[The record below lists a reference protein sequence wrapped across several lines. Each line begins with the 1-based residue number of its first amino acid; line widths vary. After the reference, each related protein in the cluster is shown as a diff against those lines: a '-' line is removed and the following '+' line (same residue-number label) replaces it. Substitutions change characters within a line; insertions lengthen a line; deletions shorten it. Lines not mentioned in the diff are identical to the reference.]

1 MLRQKEWDI
10 PKLRS
15 LLNEILLLDI
25 TVQDYEVTQEF
36 SQLGTRSMSLN
47 ACQIDQPNMQKMI
60 LVAIEDITERNHQKQ
75 LMIVKNQE
83 LTEAIATSEA
93 ASIAKSKF
101 LGNMSHEL
109 RTPLNS
115 IMGFAQILQ
124 DNPELDDESVG
135 YLDIIYHAG
144 EYLLSLIEDLL
155 DISRIEAEK
164 VEIVPNILSLSNFLQ
179 TTVDMIKFKVSEKK
193 LTLTTKFSPDLPDTI
208 YADERR
214 LRQIILNLLNNAI
227 KFTNTGEITLSVN
240 KIQFTNQTEKTSGLI
255 RFEISD
261 TGVGIPESTFEKI
274 FLPFEQDCESNTK
287 SLGAGLGLA
296 ISQSLV
302 NKMGGKII
310 LESAIGVGST
320 FSFELDLSQPIAL

>member
-1 MLRQKEWDI
+1 
-10 PKLRS
+10 
-15 LLNEILLLDI
+15 
-25 TVQDYEVTQEF
+25 
-36 SQLGTRSMSLN
+36 
-47 ACQIDQPNMQKMI
+47 MI
-60 LVAIEDITERNHQKQ
+60 LIAIEDTTERNHQKQ
-75 LMIVKNQE
+75 LMIAKNQQ
-83 LTEAIATSEA
+83 LTEAIATAEA

-115 IMGFAQILQ
+115 IMGFVQILQ
-124 DNPELDDESVG
+124 DNPELDSESAGHLEV
-135 YLDIIYHAG
+135 IYQAS

-164 VEIVPNILSLSNFLQ
+164 IAIEPYILSLSNFLQ
-179 TTVDMIKFKVSEKK
+179 ITVDMIKFKVVEKK
-193 LTLTTKFSPDLPDTI
+193 LTFTTEFSPDLPDTI
-208 YADERR
+208 YADEKR

-240 KIQFTNQTEKTSGLI
+240 KIQSTTQTKQLTELI

-261 TGVGIPESTFEKI
+261 TGIGMPESAMEKI
-274 FLPFEQDCESNTK
+274 FLPFEQVCESSTK
-287 SLGAGLGLA
+287 SQGAGLGLA

-310 LESAIGVGST
+310 VQSAIGVGST
-320 FSFELDLSQPIAL
+320 FSFELDLSQPSH